1 LATITMTQLV
11 DDLDGSN
18 AQVTVALT
26 VDSKRYRV
34 DLSKANYDEYI
45 APLVKAARPS
55 KVGRPPVKK
64 RSASAKAT
72 KRTARKLSTKSTAYS
87 KLSAKD
93 QGALRSYLKRTRGR
107 VSDSEVAG
115 WRSAGKP

>member
-1 LATITMTQLV
+1 LATLTMTQLV

-18 AQVTVALT
+18 ADVTVGLT

-45 APLVKAARPS
+45 APLVKAATPS
-55 KVGRPPVKK
+55 KIGRPRKQTSTSK
-64 RSASAKAT
+64 GTSRRATRAASS
-72 KRTARKLSTKSTAYS
+72 RSTAYS
-87 KLSAKD
+87 RLSERE
-93 QGALRSYLKRTRGR
+93 QGSIRAYLKRSRGR
-107 VSDSEVAG
+107 VSDREVSE

>member
-34 DLSKANYDEYI
+34 DLSKSNYDEYI

-55 KVGRPPVKK
+55 KIGRPAKK
-64 RSASAKAT
+64 RAGNVKAI
-72 KRTARKLSTKSTAYS
+72 KRTARKASSKSTAYS
-87 KLSAKD
+87 KLSVKD
-93 QGALRSYLKRTRGR
+93 QSALRGYLKRTRGR
-107 VSDSEVAG
+107 VSDAEVAG

>member
-1 LATITMTQLV
+1 MATITMTQLV

-18 AQVTVALT
+18 AQMTVALT

-55 KVGRPPVKK
+55 KVGRPAKK
-64 RSASAKAT
+64 SASGT
-72 KRTARKLSTKSTAYS
+72 RTVKRAARTSSTKATAYS
-87 KLSAKD
+87 KLTAKD
-93 QGALRSYLKRTRGR
+93 QTALRSYLKRTRGR

>member
-1 LATITMTQLV
+1 MTQLV

-55 KVGRPPVKK
+55 KVGRPAKK
-64 RSASAKAT
+64 RASSPKAIKKAT
-72 KRTARKLSTKSTAYS
+72 RKLAAKSTAYS

-93 QGALRSYLKRTRGR
+93 QTSLRAYLKRTRGR

>member
-1 LATITMTQLV
+1 LATVTMTQLV

-18 AQVTVALT
+18 AQVSVALT

-34 DLSKANYDEYI
+34 DLSKSNYDEYI

-55 KVGRPPVKK
+55 KIGRPAKK
-64 RSASAKAT
+64 RADGVRSVKRAASKA
-72 KRTARKLSTKSTAYS
+72 STKATAYS
-87 KLSAKD
+87 KLSSKD
-93 QGALRSYLKRTRGR
+93 QTALRTYLKRTRGR
-107 VSDSEVAG
+107 VSDAEVAG

>member
-1 LATITMTQLV
+1 LATITMMRLV
-11 DDLDGSN
+11 DDLDGST
-18 AQVTVALT
+18 ADVSVTLT

-55 KVGRPPVKK
+55 KIGRPAKQIATSKGPRKTSK
-64 RSASAKAT
+64 RLAGAKT
-72 KRTARKLSTKSTAYS
+72 TAYS
-87 KLSAKD
+87 RLSEND
-93 QGALRSYLKRTRGR
+93 QTAIRGYLKRTRGR
-107 VSDSEVAG
+107 VSDSEVSS

>member
-1 LATITMTQLV
+1 MTQLV

-55 KVGRPPVKK
+55 KIGRPAKKSSTGAKTVK
-64 RSASAKAT
+64 RA
-72 KRTARKLSTKSTAYS
+72 ARKVTKSTAYS

-93 QGALRSYLKRTRGR
+93 QTALRSYLKRTRGR
-107 VSDSEVAG
+107 VSDSEVTG

>member
-1 LATITMTQLV
+1 MTQLV

-18 AQVTVALT
+18 AQVSVALT

-55 KVGRPPVKK
+55 KIGRPAKK
-64 RSASAKAT
+64 RAASPKAG
-72 KRTARKLSTKSTAYS
+72 KRTSRTLSSKSTAYS

-93 QGALRSYLKRTRGR
+93 QTALRGYLKRTRGR